1 MLGCISSTHQFFFSR
16 PYFLSIKQWPF
27 IKLYMKL
34 CFHLP
39 LEGTYFGGSCPL
51 VTSLSRNP
59 SPASLTYMN
68 TFPERICQLFFLLL
82 SYQTSPEKLIFRLWA
97 WEPLSHFI
105 GFADSL
111 AAKRALTIPRG
122 SPCLCWQSL
131 CFSGHSI
138 SPLSCGNSQ

>member
-68 TFPERICQLFFLLL
+68 TFPERICQLFFPPPLLPDFSRKAYFQAL
-82 SYQTSPEKLIFRLWA
+82 GMGATE
-97 WEPLSHFI
+97 
-105 GFADSL
+105 SL
-111 AAKRALTIPRG
+111 HRF
-122 SPCLCWQSL
+122 C
-131 CFSGHSI
+131 
-138 SPLSCGNSQ
+138 